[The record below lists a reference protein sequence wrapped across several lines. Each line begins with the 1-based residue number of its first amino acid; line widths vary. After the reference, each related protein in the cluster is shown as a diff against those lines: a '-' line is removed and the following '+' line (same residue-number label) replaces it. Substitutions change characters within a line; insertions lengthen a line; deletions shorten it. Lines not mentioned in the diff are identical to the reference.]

1 MFFSDLLLEPPDN
14 INMQLKIN
22 VSVLLAK
29 AVQLKL
35 ALFVRLLIGNCANKN
50 KHNTVSLKF
59 RSPIPMF

>member
-1 MFFSDLLLEPPDN
+1 
-14 INMQLKIN
+14 MQLKIN

-35 ALFVRLLIGNCANKN
+35 ALFVRLLIGDCANKN